1 MQIKNKKEIWKV
13 LLISVVSIFIIAIIV
28 KAATTIGTNVTTE
41 GTLNATG
48 LTTLGAAT
56 STSATS
62 TKYIMV
68 GSAFTLPSS
77 FNYDGDL
84 SVSSDLV
91 VNNKATSTVALWV
104 GSAGTANSINLTG
117 GDLYVQNDSELDGAL
132 YLTGAATIGG
142 ALNVTGLTTFT
153 TATGTSATTT
163 KYLMVGSAFTLPSTF
178 DYNGDLAVS
187 SDLVVGGTAST
198 TSAIFSGSATTTGNM
213 VIGHNNQATNL
224 ATTTLTIGSYNGGA
238 AGNGTCLKLR
248 QGGAWIYC
256 VPSLAGITCSA
267 TSCE

>member
-1 MQIKNKKEIWKV
+1 MQIKNKKETFKI
-13 LLISVVSIFIIAIIV
+13 LLITIISVFLIVIIV
-28 KAATTIGTNVTTE
+28 KAATTIGTNIVTG
-41 GTLNATG
+41 GTLDVSG

-68 GSAFTLPSS
+68 GSAFTLPSA

-104 GSAGTANSINLTG
+104 GSAGTANNINLIG
-117 GDLYVQNDSELDGAL
+117 GDLYVQNDTELDGAL
-132 YLTGAATIGG
+132 Y
-142 ALNVTGLTTFT
+142 VTG
-153 TATGTSATTT
+153 
-163 KYLMVGSAFTLPSTF
+163 
-178 DYNGDLAVS
+178 NAVIS
-187 SDLVVGGTAST
+187 GTAST
-198 TSAIFSGSATTTGNM
+198 TSAIFSGNATTTGNM
-213 VIGHNNQATNL
+213 VIGYNKQATTG
-224 ATTTLTIGSYNGGA
+224 ATTTLTIGSYDGGA

-256 VPSLAGITCSA
+256 VPSLLGISCSA